1 MEAGRALL
9 RWAGA
14 GVMAADVAT
23 FVSLVLFAAGGWFVG
38 YWRGHET
45 ADALWRRRFREQK
58 SLLLDAL
65 RRVAAF
71 EEAARDRHERCPL
84 TPAEHESFQRIAERE
99 ES

>member
-1 MEAGRALL
+1 MT
-9 RWAGA
+9 
-14 GVMAADVAT
+14 ADVAT
-23 FVSLVLFAAGGWFVG
+23 FVALIAFAAVGHFVG

-71 EEAARDRHERCPL
+71 EEAARDRHERCQL
-84 TPAEHESFQRIAERE
+84 TRREQETFGAIAEAEGER
-99 ES
+99 

>member
-1 MEAGRALL
+1 MT
-9 RWAGA
+9 
-14 GVMAADVAT
+14 ADVVT
-23 FVSLVLFAAGGWFVG
+23 FVMLMVFAAVGWFLG

-71 EEAARDRHERCPL
+71 EEAARDRHERCRL
-84 TPAEHESFQRIAERE
+84 TPDEHERFIQIAERE
-99 ES
+99 DDQ

>member
-1 MEAGRALL
+1 MT
-9 RWAGA
+9 
-14 GVMAADVAT
+14 ADVVT
-23 FVSLVLFAAGGWFVG
+23 FLMLMLFASVGAFVG

-71 EEAARDRHERCPL
+71 EEAARDRHERCRL
-84 TPAEHESFQRIAERE
+84 TPDEHERFIQIAERE
-99 ES
+99 DDQ

>member
-1 MEAGRALL
+1 MT
-9 RWAGA
+9 
-14 GVMAADVAT
+14 ADVVT
-23 FVSLVLFAAGGWFVG
+23 FLMLMLFASVGAFLG

-71 EEAARDRHERCPL
+71 EEAARDRHERCRL
-84 TPAEHESFQRIAERE
+84 TPDEHERFIQIAERE
-99 ES
+99 DDQ

>member
-1 MEAGRALL
+1 MS
-9 RWAGA
+9 
-14 GVMAADVAT
+14 ADVAT
-23 FVSLVLFAAGGWFVG
+23 FVALVLFAVVGWFLG

-71 EEAARDRHERCPL
+71 EEAARDRHERCRL
-84 TPAEHESFQRIAERE
+84 TPDEHERFIQIAERE
-99 ES
+99 DDQ

>member
-1 MEAGRALL
+1 MT
-9 RWAGA
+9 
-14 GVMAADVAT
+14 ADLAT
-23 FVSLVLFAAGGWFVG
+23 FVALIAFAAVGHFVG

-71 EEAARDRHERCPL
+71 EEAARDRHERCRL
-84 TPAEHESFQRIAERE
+84 TPDEHERFIQIAERE
-99 ES
+99 DDQ

>member
-1 MEAGRALL
+1 
-9 RWAGA
+9 
-14 GVMAADVAT
+14 VTADVAT
-23 FVSLVLFAAGGWFVG
+23 FLMLMLFASVGAFVG

-65 RRVAAF
+65 RRVAAY

-84 TPAEHESFQRIAERE
+84 TAHERESFQRIAEE

>member
-1 MEAGRALL
+1 MT
-9 RWAGA
+9 
-14 GVMAADVAT
+14 ADVLT
-23 FVSLVLFAAGGWFVG
+23 FVMLMVFAITGWFVG

-71 EEAARDRHERCPL
+71 EEAARDRHERCRL
-84 TPAEHESFQRIAERE
+84 TPDEHERFIQIAERE
-99 ES
+99 DDQ

>member
-1 MEAGRALL
+1 MT
-9 RWAGA
+9 
-14 GVMAADVAT
+14 ADVAT
-23 FVSLVLFAAGGWFVG
+23 FVMLMLFASVGAFVG

-71 EEAARDRHERCPL
+71 EEAARDRHERCQL
-84 TPAEHESFQRIAERE
+84 TRWEREAFGAIAEAE
-99 ES
+99 EER

>member
-1 MEAGRALL
+1 MS
-9 RWAGA
+9 
-14 GVMAADVAT
+14 ADVAT
-23 FVSLVLFAAGGWFVG
+23 FVALVLFAAVGWFLG

-71 EEAARDRHERCPL
+71 EERDRERHERCRL
-84 TPAEHESFQRIAERE
+84 TPDEHERFIQIAERE
-99 ES
+99 DGS